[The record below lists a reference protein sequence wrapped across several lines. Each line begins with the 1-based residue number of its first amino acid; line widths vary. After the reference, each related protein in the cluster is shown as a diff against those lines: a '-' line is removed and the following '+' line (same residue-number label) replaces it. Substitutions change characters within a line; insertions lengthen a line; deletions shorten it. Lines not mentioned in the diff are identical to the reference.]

1 MANPAQ
7 IESGFEAVQ
16 YFTPSDIYYYTVD
29 NRPLQNLAYN
39 DQVLATGVDNNT
51 AAIASIISSTGGSYA
66 VDTGTANAYDVPLS
80 PALTS
85 VADGDRISF
94 RPLHTNT
101 GASTVAVNALT
112 VVPILQQ
119 DGTQLVGGEIIADGV
134 SALEYSSFYT
144 AWILLNSAIPRAK
157 LAGSSTQVFSA
168 ANATASTQVPNAG
181 QIQGGGLNFA
191 TDTGTANAIS
201 VTLSPALTTRTE
213 GQRIWF
219 KAAATNTAATTI
231 NDGLGIVNLVGRN
244 GALQGGEIV
253 ANGKYA
259 CVWQATTGN
268 YVLVSQGGGAVQV
281 VPGVKSSQST
291 TVAQVQQNVLQFALD
306 SGSVNAIVLGFVPP
320 LSTRVDG
327 QVIYFKAAQTN
338 TGVTTLNDGLG
349 VATLSTPNGALQGG
363 EIVAGGYYEAIW
375 EAANSAY
382 VLIGQSTG
390 NENVRGTLTVSGT
403 VTTAAAT
410 ATGQAVNLGQ
420 FLGPLTAGTQ
430 LGSLAASTT
439 YTETVSFT
447 APSAGFVWGQARS
460 ALSSTASS
468 SVNVAVL
475 INGATQ
481 QGDNT
486 ILPMTEAGVLQVSA
500 GEAVTVTAQLTTG
513 STAPGV
519 SASLYVDAIF
529 IPSLTN

>member
-39 DQVLATGVDNNT
+39 DQVLAAGVDNNT

-66 VDTGTANAYDVPLS
+66 VDTGAVNAYDIPLS

-101 GASTVAVNALT
+101 GASTAAVNALT
-112 VVPILQQ
+112 VVPILLQ

-144 AWILLNSAIPRAK
+144 AWILLNSAIPRAR

-181 QIQGGGLNFA
+181 QIQGGELNFA
-191 TDTGTANAIS
+191 TDTGAANAIS
-201 VTLSPALTTRTE
+201 VTLTPTLTARTE
-213 GQRIWF
+213 GQRLWF

-253 ANGKYA
+253 ANGKYE

-320 LSTRVDG
+320 LSARVDG

-420 FLGPLTAGTQ
+420 VAQVAPVYNRTTLTA
-430 LGSLAASTT
+430 LGSGGTW
-439 YTETVSFT
+439 TVSATIT
-447 APSAGFVWGQARS
+447 APGAGYVLG
-460 ALSSTASS
+460 TGI
-468 SVNVAVL
+468 VNVGAQAAANITGSL
-475 INGATQ
+475 IINGTTLSTDISLISQAYQDGVAAT
-481 QGDNT
+481 
-486 ILPMTEAGVLQVSA
+486 P
-500 GEAVTVTAQLTTG
+500 GESVTVTMQITSG
-513 STAPGV
+513 STAPNVTCSIAAGAV
-519 SASLYVDAIF
+519 F
-529 IPSLTN
+529 IPNP